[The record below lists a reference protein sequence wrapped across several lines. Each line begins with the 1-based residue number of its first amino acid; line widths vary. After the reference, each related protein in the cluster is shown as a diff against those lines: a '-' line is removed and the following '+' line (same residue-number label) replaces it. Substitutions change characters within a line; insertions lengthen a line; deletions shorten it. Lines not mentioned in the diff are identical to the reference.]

1 MGFVMDAT
9 TGSAVDEGLS
19 KVGYTLVLSGVGVV
33 SCGVIDAVM
42 GEAVG
47 SAIKPA
53 VIGG

>member
-1 MGFVMDAT
+1 MDAT

-42 GEAVG
+42 GEAVD